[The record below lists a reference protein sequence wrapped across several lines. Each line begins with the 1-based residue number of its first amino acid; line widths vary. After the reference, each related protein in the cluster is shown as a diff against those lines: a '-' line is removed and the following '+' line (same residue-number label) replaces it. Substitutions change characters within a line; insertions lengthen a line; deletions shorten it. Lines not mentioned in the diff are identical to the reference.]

1 MAIQVRVGRGQGM
14 VRRAAAR
21 PSPLVYFARYMSA
34 GDVTNLWLAEA
45 LFRLGGVKF
54 GSFTVGRSTVNS
66 PIYIDPKVLL
76 REPRVLARVA
86 QLIKTETEL
95 GLAMR
100 EPRFHSF
107 DLVAGVPYG
116 GLHLATAY
124 SLASDVPM
132 IYGIPPR
139 QLDGEAKIE
148 GRYKEGETVLVID
161 DLMTTGGSLL
171 ETLSILKGAGLI
183 VHDAIVLVDRGQ
195 GGVERLKRHNLH
207 LVPLLNLTQILNF
220 YVSRGLIGEADYRRS
235 LEYVRTHQHDAAAE
249 ADGE

>member
-1 MAIQVRVGRGQGM
+1 MA
-14 VRRAAAR
+14 
-21 PSPLVYFARYMSA
+21 P

-54 GSFTVGRSTVNS
+54 GSFTLGRTTVDS
-66 PIYIDPKVLL
+66 PIYVDPKVLL
-76 REPRVLARVA
+76 REPRILARVA

-100 EPRFHSF
+100 EPRFQTF

-132 IYGIPPR
+132 IYGIPSR
-139 QLDGEAKIE
+139 EGGKTKIE
-148 GRYKEGETVLVID
+148 GHFKPGETVLVID

-171 ETLSILKGAGLI
+171 ETLDILKDAGLT

-195 GGVERLKRHNLH
+195 GGLERLKRHGLH
-207 LVPLLNLTQILNF
+207 LVPLLNLTQMLNH
-220 YVSRGLIGEADYRRS
+220 YMSQGHISEEDYRKS
-235 LEYVRTHQHDAAAE
+235 LEYVRTHQHDE
-249 ADGE
+249 SQ

>member
-1 MAIQVRVGRGQGM
+1 MTT
-14 VRRAAAR
+14 
-21 PSPLVYFARYMSA
+21 

-54 GSFTVGRSTVNS
+54 GSFTLGRSTVDS

-76 REPRVLARVA
+76 REPRILARVA

-100 EPRFHSF
+100 EPRFHAF

-139 QLDGEAKIE
+139 QEGDAAKIE
-148 GRYKEGETVLVID
+148 GRFKPGESVLVID

-171 ETLSILKGAGLI
+171 ETLEILKGTGLV

-195 GGVERLKRHNLH
+195 GGGERLKRHGLH
-207 LVPLLNLTQILNF
+207 LVPLLNLTQMLNH
-220 YVSRGLIGEADYRRS
+220 YTSQGLISEADYRKS
-235 LEYVRTHQHDAAAE
+235 EEYVRTHQHDE
-249 ADGE
+249 GR

>member
-1 MAIQVRVGRGQGM
+1 MA
-14 VRRAAAR
+14 
-21 PSPLVYFARYMSA
+21 P

-54 GSFTVGRSTVNS
+54 GSFTVGRSTIDS
-66 PIYIDPKVLL
+66 PIYVDPKVLL
-76 REPRVLARVA
+76 REPRILARVA
-86 QLIKTETEL
+86 HLIKTETEL

-100 EPRFHSF
+100 EPRFQTF

-139 QLDGEAKIE
+139 DPTVEAKIE

-171 ETLSILKGAGLI
+171 ETLDILKGAGLI

-195 GGVERLKRHNLH
+195 GGAERLKPRGLH
-207 LVPLLNLTQILNF
+207 LVPMLNLTQMLNF
-220 YVSRGLIGEADYRRS
+220 YMSRGMIGEEDFRNS
-235 LEYVRTHQHDAAAE
+235 LDYVRTHQH
-249 ADGE
+249 GESNGESN

>member
-1 MAIQVRVGRGQGM
+1 MTT
-14 VRRAAAR
+14 
-21 PSPLVYFARYMSA
+21 

-54 GSFTVGRSTVNS
+54 GSFTLGRSTVDS

-76 REPRVLARVA
+76 REPRILARVA

-100 EPRFHSF
+100 EPRFHAF

-139 QLDGEAKIE
+139 QEGAAAKIE
-148 GRYKEGETVLVID
+148 GRFKSGESVLVID

-171 ETLSILKGAGLI
+171 ETLEILKGAGLI

-195 GGVERLKRHNLH
+195 GGGERLKRHGLH
-207 LVPLLNLTQILNF
+207 LVPLLNLTQMLNH
-220 YVSRGLIGEADYRRS
+220 YTSQGLISEADYRKS
-235 LEYVRTHQHDAAAE
+235 EEYVRTHQHDE
-249 ADGE
+249 GR

>member
-1 MAIQVRVGRGQGM
+1 MA
-14 VRRAAAR
+14 
-21 PSPLVYFARYMSA
+21 A

-54 GSFTVGRSTVNS
+54 GNFTLGRSTVNS
-66 PIYIDPKVLL
+66 PIYVDPKVLL
-76 REPRVLARVA
+76 REPRILARAA

-107 DLVAGVPYG
+107 DLVAGVPFG

-124 SLASDVPM
+124 SLASDVPV

-139 QLDGEAKIE
+139 PPDGPAKIE
-148 GRYKEGETVLVID
+148 GRYKPGETVLIID

-171 ETLSILKGAGLI
+171 ETLAILKGAGLV

-195 GGVERLKRHNLH
+195 GGGERLKHHGLH
-207 LVPLLNLTQILNF
+207 LVSLLNLTQMLNF
-220 YVSRGLIGEADYRRS
+220 YISRGMISEQDFRRS
-235 LEYVRTHQHDAAAE
+235 VEYVRTHQHDE
-249 ADGE
+249 SD

>member
-1 MAIQVRVGRGQGM
+1 MA
-14 VRRAAAR
+14 
-21 PSPLVYFARYMSA
+21 A

-54 GSFTVGRSTVNS
+54 GSFTLGRSTVNS

-76 REPRVLARVA
+76 REPRILARAA
-86 QLIKTETEL
+86 QLIKAETEA

-100 EPRFHSF
+100 EPRFQSF

-124 SLASDVPM
+124 SLGSDVPM
-132 IYGIPPR
+132 IYGIPVQAQASTPDATTLEADP
-139 QLDGEAKIE
+139 QLHAQPKIE
-148 GRYKEGETVLVID
+148 GRYRAGETVLIID

-171 ETLSILKGAGLI
+171 ETLTILKSAGLV

-195 GGVERLKRHNLH
+195 GGGERLKQFGLH
-207 LVPLLNLTQILNF
+207 LVPLLNLSQMLNF
-220 YVSRGLIGEADYRRS
+220 YMSRGMIQEDDYRRS
-235 LEYVRTHQHDAAAE
+235 LEYVQTHQA
-249 ADGE
+249 G

>member
-1 MAIQVRVGRGQGM
+1 MT
-14 VRRAAAR
+14 
-21 PSPLVYFARYMSA
+21 A

-54 GSFTVGRSTVNS
+54 GSFTLGRSTVDS

-76 REPRVLARVA
+76 REPRILARVS

-100 EPRFHSF
+100 EPRFQTF

-139 QLDGEAKIE
+139 QEGAEAKIE
-148 GRYKEGETVLVID
+148 GRFKPGETVLVID
-161 DLMTTGGSLL
+161 DLMTTGGSLV
-171 ETLSILKGAGLI
+171 ETLEILRGAGLV

-195 GGVERLKRHNLH
+195 GGVERLKRHGMH
-207 LVPLLNLTQILNF
+207 LVPLLNLTQMLNH
-220 YVSRGLIGEADYRRS
+220 YASQGLISEADFRKS
-235 LEYVRTHQHDAAAE
+235 QEYVRTHQHDE
-249 ADGE
+249 GR

>member
-1 MAIQVRVGRGQGM
+1 MT
-14 VRRAAAR
+14 
-21 PSPLVYFARYMSA
+21 A

-54 GSFTVGRSTVNS
+54 GSFTLGRSTVDS

-76 REPRVLARVA
+76 REPRILARVA

-139 QLDGEAKIE
+139 ADGSASKIE
-148 GRYKEGETVLVID
+148 GRFKPGESVLVID
-161 DLMTTGGSLL
+161 DLMTTGGSLV
-171 ETLSILKGAGLI
+171 ETLEILKGADLA

-195 GGVERLKRHNLH
+195 GGGERLKHHGLH
-207 LVPLLNLTQILNF
+207 LVPLLNLTQMLNHYF
-220 YVSRGLIGEADYRRS
+220 SQGLISEADFRKS
-235 LEYVRTHQHDAAAE
+235 QEYVRTHQHDSSR
-249 ADGE
+249 